1 MHAPH
6 TDTASV
12 TRSAPR
18 AWPSGSE
25 WTAIAGFWFFL
36 CALTLVRR
44 ALDPRGG
51 AGIATPELWITL
63 SEYFVW
69 MLLTPVIFH
78 YARRYPLERGVWVR
92 RLLMHL
98 AAAFLLASAV
108 DLIRV
113 VIIAPLMIP
122 SETLRES
129 PWLADPLLALSR
141 LQFLDELIIYLAV
154 LATGFARDYFLRY
167 REREAMAAHLEAQL
181 SEARL
186 SALRMQLN
194 PHFMFNTLH
203 AISALVERDPGRVRS
218 IVARLSKLLRRV
230 LDDKTGQ
237 ETELREEVRFLR
249 DYLDIQNVRF
259 EGRLEVE
266 EHIADE
272 TLQAL
277 VPTLILQPLV
287 ENAVEHGT
295 MRVERD
301 GVGRIR
307 VIARREGGSLVLEVY
322 DNGPGLG
329 DNGSRPAG
337 GVGLNNTRARLEALY
352 GLAGRLD
359 LIPAD
364 GGGLCARVTV
374 PFHTASDLKA
384 KAHVPVEAV
393 VS

>member
-1 MHAPH
+1 MYAHQTH
-6 TDTASV
+6 TASV
-12 TRSAPR
+12 SSAPR
-18 AWPSGSE
+18 AWPRGSE
-25 WTAIAGFWFFL
+25 WAAIAGFWFFL

-51 AGIATPELWITL
+51 AGIATPQLWFTL

-69 MLLTPVIFH
+69 MLLTPVIFR
-78 YARRYPLERGVWVR
+78 YARRYPIERGVWVR

-98 AAAFLLASAV
+98 TAAFVIASAV

-122 SETLRES
+122 PETLRES

-167 REREAMAAHLEAQL
+167 REREAVAAQLEGQL

-186 SALRMQLN
+186 AALRMQLN

-203 AISALVERDPGRVRS
+203 AISALVERDPGGVRS
-218 IVARLSKLLRRV
+218 IVARLSTLLRRV

-237 ETELREEVRFLR
+237 ETALRDELRFLH

-266 EHIADE
+266 EDIADD
-272 TLQAL
+272 TLGAL

-295 MRVERD
+295 TRVERE
-301 GVGRIR
+301 GAGRIR
-307 VIARREGGSLVLEVY
+307 VTARRDGESLVLEVC

-329 DNGSRPAG
+329 DNGSRPVG
-337 GVGLNNTRARLEALY
+337 GVGLSNTRARLEALY
-352 GLAGRLD
+352 GRAGSLD
-359 LIPAD
+359 LTPAN
-364 GGGLCARVTV
+364 GGGLCARVRL
-374 PFHTASDLKA
+374 PFHTASDLRT
-384 KAHVPVEAV
+384 KAHSPVESG